1 MSLINYISIIAVP
14 FVIFYIV
21 AYGFFA
27 KIKVFDS
34 FLVGCKEG
42 INTVIKIFPTLVGLF
57 LAISALRN
65 SGILDLLSNI
75 LSPILNLFKIP
86 SEILPLMLVRP
97 ISGSASTAVA
107 LDIMKNCG
115 VDTIIRIYCFYNY
128 GLYWNYFVYY
138 CYLHKC
144 YWNKENTLRS
154 YSCTYCRYS
163 SVCFLLLF
171 FAKFCKFIFLILSI
185 FVVFCRKLFLDF
197 CRYLSYHYNSFYIV
211 IFWIC

>member
-65 SGILDLLSNI
+65 SGILELLSNI
-75 LSPILNLFKIP
+75 LSPVLNMFKIP
-86 SEILPLMLVRP
+86 SVILPLMLVRP

-107 LDIMKNCG
+107 LDIMKNYG
-115 VDTIIRIYCFYNY
+115 VDTIIRFNCLYNN
-128 GLYWNYFVYY
+128 GMYWNYFIYY
-138 CYLHKC
+138 SYLFKC
-144 YWNKENTLRS
+144 CWSKKNTLCS
-154 YSCTYCRYS
+154 YCCPYRRYS

-171 FAKFCKFIFLILSI
+171 FAKFCKFVFLFLSI
-185 FVVFCRKLFLDF
+185 FVAFCRKVFLDF
-197 CRYLSYHYNSFYIV
+197 CRFLGYYYNSFYFIS
-211 IFWIC
+211 F

>member
-14 FVIFYIV
+14 FVIFYII

-65 SGILDLLSNI
+65 SGILELISNI

-86 SEILPLMLVRP
+86 SAILPLMLVRP

-107 LDIMKNCG
+107 LDIMKNYG
-115 VDTIIRIYCFYNY
+115 VDTIIRINCFYNY
-128 GLYWNYFVYY
+128 GLY
-138 CYLHKC
+138 
-144 YWNKENTLRS
+144 
-154 YSCTYCRYS
+154 
-163 SVCFLLLF
+163 
-171 FAKFCKFIFLILSI
+171 
-185 FVVFCRKLFLDF
+185 
-197 CRYLSYHYNSFYIV
+197 
-211 IFWIC
+211 